1 MIAYGPV
8 PSRRL
13 GQSVGVNHIPPKIC
27 SYSCIYCQL
36 GNTIKMQSGR
46 TEFYPLKNILNEVKS
61 QIKRAEDKGERID
74 YLTFVPDGEPTL
86 DINLGK
92 EIRLLKPLGIKIA
105 VIQNS
110 SLLWRKDVRNDLL
123 EADWVSCKID
133 AVSDEIWRQVNRP
146 HKDLELESILEG
158 VLEFAQEFRGILAT
172 ETMMIKD
179 YNDGMNEAEKIAGFL
194 GKLNPDKAYI
204 SIPTRPPAEEWVESA
219 DETAINQAFQIF
231 NEKVDRVE
239 YLIGY
244 EGDSFA
250 FTGDVEQDL
259 LSITSVHPMREEGV
273 NHLLFKAG
281 SDWNV
286 VDRLIEEE
294 KLIELDYLDKK
305 FYMRKIPSRQ

>member
-13 GQSVGVNHIPPKIC
+13 GQSIGVNHVPPKIC

-46 TEFYPLKNILNEVKS
+46 TEFYSPINILNEVKS
-61 QIKRAEDKGERID
+61 QIKKAEEKGERID

-86 DINLGK
+86 DINLGE
-92 EIRLLKPLGIKIA
+92 EIKLLKPLGIKIA

-110 SLLWRKDVRNDLL
+110 SLLWREDVRNDLL
-123 EADWVSCKID
+123 AADWISCKID

-146 HKDLELESILEG
+146 HIDLELETILEG
-158 VLEFAQEFRGILAT
+158 VLEFAQEFRGKLAT
-172 ETMMIKD
+172 ETMMIKN
-179 YNDGMNEAEKIAGFL
+179 YNDGMNETEKIAEFL

-204 SIPTRPPAEEWVESA
+204 SIPTRPPAEEWVRSA
-219 DETAINQAFQIF
+219 DETAINQTFQIF
-231 NEKVDRVE
+231 KEKVDHVE

-244 EGDSFA
+244 EGNSFA

-259 LSITSVHPMREEGV
+259 LSISSVHPMREEGV
-273 NHLLFKAG
+273 NNLLNKAG

-286 VDRLIEEE
+286 VNRLIQEG
-294 KLIELDYLDKK
+294 KLIELDYLDNK
-305 FYMRKIPSRQ
+305 FYMRKIPSRR